1 MRRRRVSSVGALL
14 VVAAMIA
21 VACTSE
27 GDGEPTSSAT
37 GSARS
42 QVPVGP
48 TDDPV
53 TGWVE
58 PTDVMGAPGFVS
70 EPDPE
75 AAPVGV
81 DTEPLE
87 DPPELQPEG
96 DSARPIDPALGIQNI
111 DHFVF
116 VVLENRSFDHY
127 FGTFP
132 GADGI
137 VPATGGTK
145 PICQPDAENP
155 GTCWQPYHDR
165 NFFDQAG
172 PHGQDASTID
182 IAGGKMNGFVK
193 SLREIGNGCI
203 KHPTE
208 SPCPQTKPGPNGEPD
223 VMGYHTAQEIPIYWK
238 YAETFTLHDRMFA
251 PTDSWTLPA
260 HLFLVSGWSANCT
273 DPMDAMSCESEQQF
287 PGQQYADKGNIW
299 TPPMA
304 EPRPYVWAPITWYLY
319 RAGISWSYYVGKGT
333 CIEPPCEKVSGIE
346 TAPVQNVLPGFTA
359 TQATGQL
366 DRIRPNTEFVRDA
379 KAGNLPSVSWV
390 MPVADHGDHPPDSIE
405 LGQAFVARMLNAV
418 MEGPEEQWLHTA
430 IFLTWDD
437 WGGFYDHVEPPVVDE
452 NGWGLRVPSMVISP
466 WAKPGFID
474 HQTLSYDAYLK
485 LIEDRF
491 LDGRRLNGSN
501 WGWPDPRPTT
511 REAVG
516 ILGDLVDD
524 FDFTQEPLPPLVL
537 DPFPFRD

>member
-1 MRRRRVSSVGALL
+1 VRNHASRRIRALVTVV
-14 VVAAMIA
+14 VVAAA
-21 VACTSE
+21 VAAACTSGG
-27 GDGEPTSSAT
+27 GDSPSSAGTTSAGSEEPTTST
-37 GSARS
+37 E
-42 QVPVGP
+42 
-48 TDDPV
+48 

-70 EPDPE
+70 DPDP
-75 AAPVGV
+75 AAAAEGV
-81 DTEPLE
+81 DTGSLE
-87 DPPELQPEG
+87 DEPSLQPEG

-145 PICQPDAENP
+145 AICQPDPEDP
-155 GTCWQPYHDR
+155 GRCWLPYHDR

-172 PHGQDASTID
+172 PHGQDASVID
-182 IAGGKMNGFVK
+182 IAGGKMDGFVR
-193 SLREIGNGCI
+193 SLREIGNGCT

-208 SPCPQTKPGPNGEPD
+208 PPCPQTTPGPNGQPD
-223 VMGYHTAQEIPIYWK
+223 VMGYHTADEIPIYWK
-238 YAETFTLHDRMFA
+238 YAKTFTLHDRMFA

-260 HLFLVSGWSANCT
+260 HLFLVSGWSADCT
-273 DPMDAMSCESEQQF
+273 DPMDAMSCSSEQKF
-287 PGQQYADKGNIW
+287 PGQRYADKGNIW

-319 RAGISWSYYVGKGT
+319 RAGISWSYYVGEGT

-359 TQATGQL
+359 VDATGQL
-366 DRIRPNTEFVRDA
+366 DHIRPNTEFERDA

-405 LGQAFVARMLNAV
+405 LGQAFVARMINAV
-418 MEGPEEQWLHTA
+418 MEGPQDQWLHTA

-466 WAKPGFID
+466 WAKPGFVD

-491 LDGRRLNGSN
+491 LGGRRLNGTN

-537 DPFPFRD
+537 DPFPFRK